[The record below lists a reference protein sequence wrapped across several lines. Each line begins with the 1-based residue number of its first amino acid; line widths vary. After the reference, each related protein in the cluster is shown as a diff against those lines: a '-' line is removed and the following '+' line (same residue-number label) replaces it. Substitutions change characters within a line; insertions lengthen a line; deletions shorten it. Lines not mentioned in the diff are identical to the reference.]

1 MLGLGMPIK
10 AIATS
15 KYVLYMYFALN
26 MHCSKHI
33 IVFKQSSNC
42 FIADGPVVRVHHLA
56 QFLHLC
62 MAHLY
67 VHAVF

>member
-10 AIATS
+10 SIATS
-15 KYVLYMYFALN
+15 KYVLYMYFVLG
-26 MHCSKHI
+26 MHCS
-33 IVFKQSSNC
+33 KQSSNC

-62 MAHLY
+62 VAHLH
-67 VHAVF
+67 VHMVF

>member
-10 AIATS
+10 SIATS
-15 KYVLYMYFALN
+15 KYVLYMYFALD

-42 FIADGPVVRVHHLA
+42 FIA
-56 QFLHLC
+56 C
-62 MAHLY
+62 M
-67 VHAVF
+67 VPW